1 MDDRQA
7 SATKRRALLQ
17 DQAAQPTGL
26 AAWNPRTHGYVAA
39 ISFGLVM
46 PLAAVISRCFRVRLA
61 APVVGFCHDPSFG
74 CCREK
79 LCQQCH
85 RVAALLAAISPAQYM
100 SRGL

>member
-1 MDDRQA
+1 VTSALAAALRKARQLTADRVDDRQA

-39 ISFGLVM
+39 ISFGLAM

-61 APVVGFCHDPSFG
+61 V
-74 CCREK
+74 
-79 LCQQCH
+79 
-85 RVAALLAAISPAQYM
+85 PAGVL
-100 SRGL
+100 S